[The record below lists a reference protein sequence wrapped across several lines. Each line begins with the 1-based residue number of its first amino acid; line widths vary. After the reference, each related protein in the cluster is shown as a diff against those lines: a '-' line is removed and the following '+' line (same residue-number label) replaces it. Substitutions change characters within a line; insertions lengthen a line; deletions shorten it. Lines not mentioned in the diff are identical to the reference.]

1 MQREIIETADGS
13 KTIYLPEWNEHY
25 HSIHGAVQEANH
37 VFIKNGLQSKTDD
50 YLTIL
55 EMGFGTG
62 LNALLTF
69 FESEKREQ
77 IIHYQSVEAYPILKN
92 ELEQMNFSDYSRDP
106 RIIDIY
112 QKMHE
117 VAWNKA
123 CPISENFVIEK
134 INSTIEQLRLPE
146 NSVDLCYYDAFGPRV
161 QPELW
166 TKDIFQNI
174 YDWMDKDAVFVTY
187 CAKGQVKRDLK
198 AVGFL
203 VETLQGPPGKREMIR
218 AIKL

>member
-1 MQREIIETADGS
+1 
-13 KTIYLPEWNEHY
+13 
-25 HSIHGAVQEANH
+25 
-37 VFIKNGLQSKTDD
+37 
-50 YLTIL
+50 
-55 EMGFGTG
+55 MGFGTG

-112 QKMHE
+112 QKMHK
-117 VAWNKA
+117 VAWNRA

-134 INSTIEQLRLPE
+134 INSTIEQLRLPV